1 MKKSTLIVLTIG
13 LLIGALIFTGCS
25 SAITNANNGEQLGNG
40 EQKRGYDG
48 ENGNGY
54 RGGEES
60 PYLDVNNYPKEDLS
74 ESEIQAM
81 TEALMDEYKARDF
94 YTLVIEKFGDV
105 NPFVNIKRAEEMHID
120 SLKKLFEK
128 YGLQIPEDTMM
139 DEAKELMKN
148 VNEIKDAC
156 EIGVQAEIENGE
168 IYERLF
174 EMVDNQDIEA
184 VFTSLRDASINNHLK
199 AFEKCAESTMGRGG
213 YGKGESDKNCG
224 CDEEHNEGGKG
235 YRRGRD

>member
-148 VNEIKDAC
+148 VNEIKDA
-156 EIGVQAEIENGE
+156 
-168 IYERLF
+168 
-174 EMVDNQDIEA
+174 
-184 VFTSLRDASINNHLK
+184 SINNHLK

-224 CDEEHNEGGKG
+224 CD
-235 YRRGRD
+235 

>member
-13 LLIGALIFTGCS
+13 LLVGALVFSGCS
-25 SAITNANNGEQLGNG
+25 SAITSANNGEQAMNG

-48 ENGNGY
+48 ENGNGH

-60 PYLDVNNYPKEDLS
+60 SYLDVNNYPKEDLS

-120 SLKKLFEK
+120 SLKRLFEK
-128 YGLQIPEDTMM
+128 YGLQVPEDSMM
-139 DEAKELMKN
+139 DEAKELMKS
-148 VNEIKDAC
+148 VGEIKY
-156 EIGVQAEIENGE
+156 V
-168 IYERLF
+168 
-174 EMVDNQDIEA
+174 
-184 VFTSLRDASINNHLK
+184 SINSHLK
-199 AFEKCAESTMGRGG
+199 AFERCAEGTMGKGG